1 MINIETFR
9 EGINKMDKF
18 ELFQKLMTKALG
30 IAARVA
36 PRGKER
42 GVFLFKTPP
51 GGTRGSLG

>member
-9 EGINKMDKF
+9 EGINRMDKF

-30 IAARVA
+30 IAARIT

-42 GVFLFKTPP
+42 GAFLLKTPL
-51 GGTRGSLG
+51 GGTQRSLR

>member
-18 ELFQKLMTKALG
+18 ELFQKLMSEALG

-42 GVFLFKTPP
+42 GEFLFKTPP